1 VANETD
7 VRGRVDGG
15 ESRVRYITS
24 ADNRQWT
31 VREMRSNL
39 YDRRDQRDLVFMARD
54 IVRRV
59 RSYPRDWYQLD
70 DEHLYALSLSL

>member
-24 ADNRQWT
+24 ADQRQWT

-39 YDRRDQRDLVFMARD
+39 YDRRDARDLVFMARD

-59 RSYPRDWYQLD
+59 RNYPVDWYQLD
-70 DEHLYALSLSL
+70 DEQLFTLSLSL